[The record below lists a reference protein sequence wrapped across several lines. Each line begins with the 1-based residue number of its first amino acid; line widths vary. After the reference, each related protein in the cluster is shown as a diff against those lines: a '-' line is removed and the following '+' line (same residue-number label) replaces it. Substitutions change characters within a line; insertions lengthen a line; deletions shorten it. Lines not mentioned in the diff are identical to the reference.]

1 MRKLLSMV
9 LAVMLIFSCTVMAC
23 AESMQISTNS
33 GDAVYQLAFPADTEI
48 PWESEMTAVGNVT
61 ATKMLIE
68 PKKTVKV
75 SVSSENSYRLVN
87 VKDSASAIAY
97 TLTGADS
104 IAFLPGEVG
113 KSYPL
118 SVEIGSE
125 EWAKAASGE
134 HRDVL
139 VFTMEY
145 TDA

>member
-1 MRKLLSMV
+1 MRKLLSVV
-9 LAVMLIFSCTVMAC
+9 LAVTLIFSCAVIAC
-23 AESMQISTNS
+23 AQSMQISTNS
-33 GDAVYQLAFPADTEI
+33 GEADYQLSFPADTEI
-48 PWESEMTAVGNVT
+48 PWESAETAVGEVT

-104 IAFLPGEVG
+104 IAFLPGDIG
-113 KSYPL
+113 KTFPL
-118 SVEIGSE
+118 SVEIESE
-125 EWAKAASGE
+125 QWAKAASGE

-139 VFTMEY
+139 IFTMEY
-145 TDA
+145 ADA

>member
-1 MRKLLSMV
+1 MRKLFSVV

-23 AESMQISTNS
+23 AQSMQISTNS
-33 GDAVYQLAFPADTEI
+33 GEADYQLEFPADTEI
-48 PWESEMTAVGNVT
+48 PWESPTTAIGEVT

-75 SVSSENSYRLVN
+75 SVSSENDYRLVN
-87 VKDSASAIAY
+87 VKDSASTIAY

-104 IAFLPGEVG
+104 IAYLPGDIG

-118 SVEIGSE
+118 SVEIESE
-125 EWAKAASGE
+125 QWAKAASGE
-134 HRDVL
+134 HRDIL
-139 VFTMEY
+139 TFTMEY